1 MVSKGPAPNRRLN
14 ILLGLV
20 VFLLV
25 FTVAAMVLLN
35 MNIMDLSREL
45 NQTKGELSQLEIR
58 LEQQGL
64 ETQSQIGKIEMNI
77 VGVQADLEGQF
88 AELKASASADFSG
101 IIEDAVKSVVS
112 IKTDVAQGSGFI
124 ISEEGY
130 VVTNTHV
137 LNRATY
143 AKALTSD
150 GNLRDA
156 SLIGYDAEMDV
167 AVLKI
172 SGSFDSIEFGNSDDV
187 RVGEKAIA
195 IGNPLGLSFSVS
207 EGIVSALNR
216 EGPNGKKVYI
226 QIDVPLNP
234 GNSGGPLVNK
244 KGKVIG
250 INNFKAGDSEGLG
263 FALESNA
270 AVQVINSI
278 SMQALNVT
286 IV

>member
-1 MVSKGPAPNRRLN
+1 MVSKRVN

-25 FTVAAMVLLN
+25 FMVVVVVLFN
-35 MNIMDLSREL
+35 MNLMELRREL
-45 NQTKGELSQLEIR
+45 NQTRQEIDLR
-58 LEQQGL
+58 LLQQHEQ
-64 ETQSQIGKIEMNI
+64 TQSQIGEIEMNI
-77 VGVQADLEGQF
+77 EGVQADLEGQF

-101 IIEDAVKSVVS
+101 IIEEAVRGVVS
-112 IKTDVAQGSGFI
+112 IQTDISQGSGFLI
-124 ISEEGY
+124 DDEGY
-130 VVTNTHV
+130 IVTNAHV
-137 LNRATY
+137 LNQAHW

-150 GNLRDA
+150 GTSRDA
-156 SLIGYDAEMDV
+156 NLIGWDGDMDI

-172 SGSFDSIEFGNSDDV
+172 AGNFDALEFGDSDDV

-216 EGPNGKKVYI
+216 EGPNGRNVYI

-244 KGKVIG
+244 KGEVIG
-250 INNFKAGDSEGLG
+250 INNFKVGNSEGLG
-263 FALESNA
+263 FALEANT
-270 AVQVINSI
+270 AVKVINQI
-278 SMQALNVT
+278 SMGALNVT

>member
-1 MVSKGPAPNRRLN
+1 MVSKRVN

-35 MNIMDLSREL
+35 LNIMDLSREL

-58 LEQQGL
+58 LEEQGL
-64 ETQSQIGKIEMNI
+64 ETQSQIGVIEMNLEET
-77 VGVQADLEGQF
+77 QADLEGQF

-101 IIEDAVKSVVS
+101 IIEAAVKSVVS

-124 ISEEGY
+124 ISEDGY
-130 VVTNTHV
+130 VITNTHV
-137 LNRATY
+137 LNKASF

-156 SLIGYDAEMDV
+156 GLIGYDAVLDV

-172 SGSFDSIEFGNSDDV
+172 SGSFDSIEFGDSDDV

-207 EGIVSALNR
+207 EGIVSALDR
-216 EGPNGKKVYI
+216 EGPNGENVYI

-244 KGKVIG
+244 KGEVIG
-250 INNFKAGDSEGLG
+250 INNFKVGNSEGLG
-263 FALESNA
+263 FALEA
-270 AVQVINSI
+270 DTAVKVINEI
-278 SMQALNVT
+278 SMKALNIS